1 MNHTALTVTFF
12 SFLRPDGKIQLMSG
26 SSSEIEDAMST
37 EIVDLNAKTSVP
49 GYDLNYDH
57 GDVSLTL
64 KLNLRVIFFKNSKE
78 LILI

>member
-1 MNHTALTVTFF
+1 
-12 SFLRPDGKIQLMSG
+12 MS
-26 SSSEIEDAMST
+26 SDEYEERNST
-37 EIVDLNAKTSVP
+37 EVVDLNAKTSVP

-64 KLNLRVIFFKNSKE
+64 KLNLHVTFLKNSKE